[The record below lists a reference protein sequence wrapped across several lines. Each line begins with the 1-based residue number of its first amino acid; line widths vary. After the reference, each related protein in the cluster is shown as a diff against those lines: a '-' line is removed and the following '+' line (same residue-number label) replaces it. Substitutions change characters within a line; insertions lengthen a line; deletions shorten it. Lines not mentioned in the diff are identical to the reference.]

1 MLAETVVREL
11 EDLRQHAERVAEFL
25 ARPDQAALLAEQLH
39 NPDELPRKDLWQTCA
54 SVVDS
59 LDRVQL
65 IISPSVSLLADCFFG
80 YLPTKALWTAVDA
93 RVPDLLAAHGPQTVE
108 QLAQR
113 AGLQP
118 QRLQQ
123 LLDTL
128 APLGIFAHTTD
139 ATITNSRASA
149 LLTRDHWAQW
159 HRWADLYGTDFFDA
173 SRCMPLAV
181 RAGERRSAAQLS
193 FDTELS
199 LFDYMAQT
207 GLASKFHATLG
218 AGQVAMAKGFTVDYP
233 WAEIESSTSEQQPF
247 IDLGGGSGALLA
259 SVLRA
264 HPRLRGALMDLGHV
278 VDMVEPDFRSSDG
291 KFADVAD
298 RVVALHRGNFLES
311 VPPAAVY
318 TMKWCLHDWSDDDVV
333 KVFRVVR
340 RCIDVE
346 SAVSRLVVFEAVKTP
361 KRSGRISRY
370 GDLVMMVTA
379 NGQERAEEDWRR
391 LAGAA
396 GWRLANVYPLR
407 DAWAAGIE
415 LRPI

>member
-1 MLAETVVREL
+1 MEL
-11 EDLRQHAERVAEFL
+11 LEGLRQHAERVAQSLTAPEH
-25 ARPDQAALLAEQLH
+25 AALLAEQLH

-54 SVVDS
+54 GVVDS

-65 IISPSVSLLADCFFG
+65 MISPSVSLLADCFFG
-80 YLPTKALWTAVDA
+80 YLPTKALWTVVDA
-93 RVPDLLAAHGPQTVE
+93 HIPDLLAAHGPQPAA

-128 APLGIFAHTTD
+128 APLGVFVRTAGG
-139 ATITNSRASA
+139 AYANSRAST

-173 SRCMPLAV
+173 SRAMPQAV
-181 RAGERRSAAQLS
+181 RADERRSAAQLS
-193 FDTELS
+193 FGTELS
-199 LFDYMAQT
+199 LFDYMAQA
-207 GLASKFHATLG
+207 GLAAKFHGTLG
-218 AGQVAMAKGFTVDYP
+218 AGQLAMAKGFQVDYP
-233 WAEIESSTSEQQPF
+233 WAEIGSEPF
-247 IDLGGGSGALLA
+247 VDLGGGSGALLA

-264 HPRLRGALMDLGHV
+264 HPAMRGALLDLGHV
-278 VDMVEPDFRSSDG
+278 VDMVVPDFSAPDG

-298 RVVALHRGNFLES
+298 RVVALHRGSFLES

-318 TMKWCLHDWSDDDVV
+318 TMKWCLHDWADRDVV
-333 KVFRVVR
+333 SVFRVVR
-340 RCIDVE
+340 RCIVE
-346 SAVSRLVVFEAVKTP
+346 SAVSRLVVFEAVKAPT
-361 KRSGRISRY
+361 RSARISRY

-391 LAGAA
+391 LAEEA

>member
-93 RVPDLLAAHGPQTVE
+93 HVPDLLAAHGPQTVE

-173 SRCMPLAV
+173 SRAMPPAV

-233 WAEIESSTSEQQPF
+233 WAEIESSTSEQQP
-247 IDLGGGSGALLA
+247 
-259 SVLRA
+259 
-264 HPRLRGALMDLGHV
+264 
-278 VDMVEPDFRSSDG
+278 SSDG